1 MTRNLTP
8 AAAAAVQAEV
18 VMRTVAV
25 ELMFDA
31 APVRLNGSLVPIMI
45 GGVEFAGVGQLGS
58 ISTIE
63 ETAELQSAG
72 IRLALTGIPRDML
85 ALALTEPCQGR
96 RCTVWEVWLDRET
109 GGVIADP
116 SVVFRGRMDT
126 MSARLGE
133 AATVEL
139 TAEDRLTD
147 MDRPNLALYT
157 DEDQRRAHP
166 NDGFFRFVPS
176 TAEKEIVWPAASFR
190 G

>member
-8 AAAAAVQAEV
+8 AAAAAVQADV

-72 IRLALTGIPRDML
+72 IRLALTGIPRDAL

-133 AATVEL
+133 VATVEV
-139 TAEDRLTD
+139 TIEDRLTD
-147 MDRPNLALYT
+147 MDRPNLALYA

-166 NDGFFRFVPS
+166 TDGFFRFVPA